1 MKVLYVL
8 AISVLIISC
17 EGPVGPAGIQGENGA
32 NGINGVNGIDGQD
45 GVTGSQGEPGAGTR
59 RVISGTVTSDNM
71 SIAFPQITTDIQT
84 IPIIDVYVCPDG
96 FACLAIPFTIDGVV
110 ASTIF
115 LGPEAVSLI
124 NALTLIQVFASSGIY
139 IIVIVE

>member
-1 MKVLYVL
+1 MRY
-8 AISVLIISC
+8 LIIIAMIFIAC
-17 EGPVGPAGIQGENGA
+17 EGPVGPAGVQGENGA
-32 NGINGVNGIDGQD
+32 NGINGVNGTDGQD
-45 GVTGSQGEPGAGTR
+45 GVAGEPGAGTR

-96 FACLAIPFTIDGVV
+96 FACVAIPFTIEGVV

-115 LGPEAVSLI
+115 IGPEAVSLI
-124 NALTLIQVFASSGIY
+124 NALTLIQFWASSGIY